1 MKDTLLLRICQLGI
15 AVGGI
20 LLILSG
26 YGIHTGWLRLPALAT
41 LAGAIAGLCHE
52 SRRSR
57 RGEGEGMLALMLPMV
72 GVVSGIFA
80 LMANA

>member
-1 MKDTLLLRICQLGI
+1 MKDTLLLRTCQLGI

-41 LAGAIAGLCHE
+41 LAGAIAGLCYE
-52 SRRSR
+52 GRRSR
-57 RGEGEGMLALMLPMV
+57 RGEGEGILALMLPMV
-72 GVVSGIFA
+72 GVISGIFA
-80 LMANA
+80 LVANA